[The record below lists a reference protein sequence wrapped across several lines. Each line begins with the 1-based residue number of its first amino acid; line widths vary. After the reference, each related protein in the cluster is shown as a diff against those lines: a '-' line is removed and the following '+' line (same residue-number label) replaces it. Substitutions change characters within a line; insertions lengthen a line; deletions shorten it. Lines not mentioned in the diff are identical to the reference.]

1 MPVKKTSIISAVLSV
16 ILLIASGL
24 FTGFFLLVALNG
36 FSEREGLPGLLAYLI
51 CAIAMV
57 VVGAIFASKLT
68 SRFILKNNWRS
79 FWAVSISLLI
89 VVTVGALYSI
99 GAVTFSVILA
109 DALR

>member
-1 MPVKKTSIISAVLSV
+1 MLTKPPSTISAVLSV

-51 CAIAMV
+51 CVIVMV

-89 VVTVGALYSI
+89 VVIIGILYSS
-99 GAVTFSVILA
+99 GAVLLSVALA
-109 DALR
+109 SFLR